1 MSDLTVKDSVWC
13 RSNEHWE
20 RKVAGS
26 NGKVY
31 TVVYGKTDRGTYSH
45 GYTCD
50 CKAFQYGIDRVCK
63 HIKAVQGERC
73 AWNVEAAMGSG
84 EPYPANGKCPKCGGE
99 LVGLRVMV

>member
-13 RSNEHWE
+13 RSNVHWE
-20 RKVAGS
+20 RKVPGS
-26 NGKVY
+26 DGEFY
-31 TVVYGKTDRGTYSH
+31 TVVYGQTNRGTCSH

-50 CKAFQYGIDRVCK
+50 CKVFQYNGFCN
-63 HIKAVQGERC
+63 HIKAVQVFRC